1 MSEQYLVDQKGFFGV
16 AEFHRVVDKQ
26 LWDHFVEVAQATLE
40 GTAAKPWTRKPGN
53 VLPTLTSEEANMVV
67 NAHALVST
75 LPVSASVPEANDY
88 KALLLDDTWGIERRR
103 SWYGAYIPVGFTS
116 TLSLQARNKDIN
128 VTYPQWKA
136 NTVDDI
142 FSQFPTLLALIK
154 HWSVPHDPSMVKKIR
169 TAALKIEQGDWEV
182 HTYNP
187 AGELAAGEGYALFL
201 THQNLYYTGRN
212 KNSPSLCGALMYPSV
227 AAAERAMKSSNTN
240 NYIVVKAQLE
250 AVQIVGRG
258 VNALDNSVLQ
268 SAMDVQQA
276 KRLQKIAD
284 EELFDSSK
292 IKRKL

>member
-26 LWDHFVEVAQATLE
+26 LWDHFVEVAQATLG
-40 GTAAKPWTRKPGN
+40 GTSCATPWNRKAGAS
-53 VLPTLTSEEANMVV
+53 LTTEEARMVCD
-67 NAHALVST
+67 AHSLLLT

-88 KALLLDDTWGIERRR
+88 KALLLDDTWGIPRRR
-103 SWYGAYIPVGFTS
+103 SWYGAYVPVGFTS

-128 VTYPQWKA
+128 VVYPQWKA
-136 NTVDDI
+136 NAVDEI
-142 FSQFPTLLALIK
+142 FAKFPKLLPLMK
-154 HWSVPHDPSMVKKIR
+154 QWSVPHDPSMVKKIR
-169 TAALKIEQGDWEV
+169 TAALKIENDEWEV

-187 AGELAAGEGYALFL
+187 AGELAAGDGYALFL

-240 NYIVVKAQLE
+240 NYIVVKARLE
-250 AVQIVGRG
+250 AVEVVGRG
-258 VNALDNSVLQ
+258 INAGDGSVLQ

-276 KRLQKIAD
+276 KRLQKLAD
-284 EELFDSSK
+284 DELFDASK